1 MIIRSQ
7 GKTKI
12 VNFDN
17 VKTIEIELGSR
28 TYYNDFYKVMAIM
41 SDNIFVLLGSYDT
54 EDIAKEVLEEII
66 KCVAVNLDIFDMPE
80 E

>member
-17 VKTIEIELGSR
+17 VKAIEIELGSR
-28 TYYNDFYKVMAIM
+28 TYCNDFYKVMAIM

>member
-17 VKTIEIELGSR
+17 VKAIEIELGSR

-66 KCVAVNLDIFDMPE
+66 KCVTINLNIFDMPE

>member
-17 VKTIEIELGSR
+17 VKAIEIEFGSR

-41 SDNIFVLLGSYDT
+41 SDNIFVLLGSYNT

-66 KCVAVNLDIFDMPE
+66 KCVTINLNIFDMPE